1 MLKKEIQMTT
11 KLNSKQVK
19 DTEEAWDSRALGADE
34 QYVIVADDAHE
45 AALEEA
51 LELQAISIRLPKDLI
66 RNYKLIADFHGVGYQ
81 PLMRD
86 ILHRFV
92 KPALKEILEAQIK
105 AETAKPERP
114 PLVPLKMAA

>member
-1 MLKKEIQMTT
+1 MAT

-19 DTEEAWDSRALGADE
+19 DTEEAWDSRALGADA
-34 QYVIVADDAHE
+34 QYVVVADDAHE

-92 KPALKEILEAQIK
+92 KPALKEILEEQIK
-105 AETAKPERP
+105 AEKAKPEHP
-114 PLVPLKMAA
+114 PLVPLRMAA

>member
-34 QYVIVADDAHE
+34 QYVVVADDAHE

-92 KPALKEILEAQIK
+92 KPALKEILEEQIK
-105 AETAKPERP
+105 AEKAKPERP

>member
-1 MLKKEIQMTT
+1 MTT

-34 QYVIVADDAHE
+34 QYVVVADDAHE

-92 KPALKEILEAQIK
+92 KPALKEILEEQIK
-105 AETAKPERP
+105 AEKAKPERP